1 MNQRLESYLWGL
13 LVGSLLC
20 NLVWMAAWR
29 SPENT
34 AAAASALAYP
44 RGCTRWTTQHARA
57 WADEVDAWGQALL
70 VEHCL
75 EMEPVTV
82 NVVMP

>member
-1 MNQRLESYLWGL
+1 MSQRLESYLWVM

-29 SPENT
+29 DPEN
-34 AAAASALAYP
+34 AAHTPIVTP

-75 EMEPVTV
+75 EMEPITV
-82 NVVMP
+82 EVRR